1 MKTFEISTS
10 LSYKTSDNYRGFI
23 VKVKG
28 KKQPPNKK
36 EEYSQK
42 NSQEVN
48 RFSD

>member
-28 KKQPPNKK
+28 KRKK
-36 EEYSQK
+36 KPKYLEK
-42 NSQEVN
+42 NSEKV
-48 RFSD
+48 

>member
-28 KKQPPNKK
+28 KKQPPKK
-36 EEYSQK
+36 K
-42 NSQEVN
+42 DKKGNV
-48 RFSD
+48 